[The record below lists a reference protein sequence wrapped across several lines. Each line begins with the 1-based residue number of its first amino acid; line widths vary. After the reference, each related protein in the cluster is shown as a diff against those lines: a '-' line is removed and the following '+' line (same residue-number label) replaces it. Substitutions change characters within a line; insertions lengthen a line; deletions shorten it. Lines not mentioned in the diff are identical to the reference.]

1 MMGPAEGTPFLP
13 APVGESNALQT
24 KNSVGRLLCSSR
36 LSWEQIRRGVPNR
49 KVVVALTPKAIRDS
63 CGLVGIDGMLE
74 AVCPMRDY
82 EDCFLFGSPAR
93 FGPCWKT
100 TGDQNERDRLRW
112 YVHCVHEWA
121 AARRC
126 RSSADFFG
134 PKSAGT
140 CHPAA
145 EGIHYSSLLPPPSRL
160 NAFGWS
166 SRMHQS
172 LSGSRYPCGPG
183 FLCGT
188 VRSMLPP

>member
-1 MMGPAEGTPFLP
+1 MNHPAACRSGNSRSRCTRSDGSCGGDTFP
-13 APVGESNALQT
+13 SNSGGRIKCSQT

-36 LSWEQIRRGVPNR
+36 LSWEQIRWGVPNR

-82 EDCFLFGSPAR
+82 EDCFPFGSPAR

-145 EGIHYSSLLPPPSRL
+145 EGIHYSSLLPPL
-160 NAFGWS
+160 QG
-166 SRMHQS
+166 
-172 LSGSRYPCGPG
+172 
-183 FLCGT
+183 
-188 VRSMLPP
+188 